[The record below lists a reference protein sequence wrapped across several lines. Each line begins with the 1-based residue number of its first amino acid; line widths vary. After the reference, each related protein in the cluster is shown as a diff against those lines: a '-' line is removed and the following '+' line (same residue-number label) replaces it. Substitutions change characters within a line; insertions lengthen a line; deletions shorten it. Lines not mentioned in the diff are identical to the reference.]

1 MLTNVKSKEKSAM
14 NVFLKNK
21 IRLKE
26 TLINTTEKQ
35 TKLLANDMYINQMKI
50 NKLNKELLVLK
61 EDYAKMIVKSYKAD
75 QNKVGRCLYYPLRT
89 FTGL

>member
-1 MLTNVKSKEKSAM
+1 MTSMMWSQSSQQEKLEQRKAEIQREIRENEKMLTNVKSKEKSAM
-14 NVFLKNK
+14 NVFLIQKNK

-50 NKLNKELLVLK
+50 NKLNKEL
-61 EDYAKMIVKSYKAD
+61 
-75 QNKVGRCLYYPLRT
+75 
-89 FTGL
+89 